1 MASTSS
7 IVSRITYALYLGAGE
22 HTALTCAKDQT
33 MVVSMPRS
41 PKVALA
47 TACLF
52 LGSSDQ
58 RIWAFPRTAGLDN
71 EDHLSTATRKKKS
84 LLDRKKC
91 SHFLGCCVGLQSWA
105 ERSLLEAKPPQ
116 TTLPWNL
123 RPLLS
128 SHLEQKE
135 DVHREVRK
143 NGLNWANCLGERLYC
158 GQLGSL
164 DSRNL
169 VQTNSTRYYFNSA
182 EI

>member
-7 IVSRITYALYLGAGE
+7 IVSHITYALYLGAGE

-71 EDHLSTATRKKKS
+71 EEHLSTATRKKRVWLTEKS
-84 LLDRKKC
+84 VPTPWGAVLD
-91 SHFLGCCVGLQSWA
+91 
-105 ERSLLEAKPPQ
+105 
-116 TTLPWNL
+116 
-123 RPLLS
+123 S
-128 SHLEQKE
+128 SPEQKKAYLKQNH
-135 DVHREVRK
+135 HRPRSH
-143 NGLNWANCLGERLYC
+143 GTWDHFCQAILNKKKTCTEKSERM
-158 GQLGSL
+158 
-164 DSRNL
+164 D
-169 VQTNSTRYYFNSA
+169 
-182 EI
+182 